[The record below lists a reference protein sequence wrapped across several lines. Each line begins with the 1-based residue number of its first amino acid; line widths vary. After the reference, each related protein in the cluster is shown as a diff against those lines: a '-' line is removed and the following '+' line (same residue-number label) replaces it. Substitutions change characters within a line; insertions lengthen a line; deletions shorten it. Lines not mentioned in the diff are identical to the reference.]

1 MQAFY
6 VFTHNVVT
14 LIIQPLI
21 GFLMALALAL
31 FVWGAGQFILASGDA
46 QKLESGKK
54 NLLYGLIGLF
64 IMTSVL
70 GILRVVTATFGVNLP
85 Q

>member
-1 MQAFY
+1 MQAFS
-6 VFTHNVVT
+6 VFVHNVVA

-21 GFLMALALAL
+21 AFLLALALAL
-31 FVWGAGQFILASGDA
+31 FVWGAGQFILASSDA
-46 QKLESGKK
+46 QKREEGKK

-70 GILRVVTATFGVNLP
+70 GILRVFLNTFGVDLP
-85 Q
+85 N